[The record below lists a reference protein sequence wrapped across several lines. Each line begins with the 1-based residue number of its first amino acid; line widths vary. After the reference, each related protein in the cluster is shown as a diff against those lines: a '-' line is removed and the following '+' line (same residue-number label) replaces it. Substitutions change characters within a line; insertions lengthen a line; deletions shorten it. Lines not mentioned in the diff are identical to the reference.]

1 LKTVSSALITL
12 LFTAVAVSGQQQ
24 YFRIQPKDI
33 KVHEGGEA
41 LLECEVTNQAGQVQ
55 WTKDGFALGKSSC
68 RRQVSV
74 TLMTSAHIIFETVT
88 SSSHFVIRSKRWWL
102 VHKGRPHFLV

>member
-1 LKTVSSALITL
+1 MFA
-12 LFTAVAVSGQQQ
+12 AVAVSGQQQ
-24 YFRIQPKDI
+24 YFRIQPKDV

-68 RRQVSV
+68 RMQVSV
-74 TLMTSAHIIFETVT
+74 KLMTSAHIIFVTVT
-88 SSSHFVIRSKRWWL
+88 GYGHFVVR
-102 VHKGRPHFLV
+102 

>member
-1 LKTVSSALITL
+1 MFA
-12 LFTAVAVSGQQQ
+12 AVAVSGQQQ
-24 YFRIQPKDI
+24 YFRIQPKDV

-68 RRQVSV
+68 RMQVSV
-74 TLMTSAHIIFETVT
+74 KLMTSAHMIFVTVT
-88 SSSHFVIRSKRWWL
+88 SYGHFVVRSKRW
-102 VHKGRPHFLV
+102 

>member
-1 LKTVSSALITL
+1 LKTVSSARLTL

-24 YFRIQPKDI
+24 YFRIQPKDV

-55 WTKDGFALGKSSC
+55 WTKDGFALGKASC
-68 RRQVSV
+68 RIQVPV
-74 TLMTSAHIIFETVT
+74 KLMTSAHIIFITVT
-88 SSSHFVIRSKRWWL
+88 SNSHFVIRSKRRWL
-102 VHKGRPHFLV
+102 IHKGRPRFLV